1 MCYIQVM
8 KRKTRPKRKTI
19 RESKYLEGTLFLTS
33 KGVGYVEV
41 DQLEDDIEIAPNLL
55 NTALHKDKVKILL
68 HSKKG
73 GRRKSG
79 EIIEITKRSN
89 VGFAGVLEKK
99 NGNFFL
105 IPNNQKMYANIFIP
119 VDKLKKGKIGDLIF
133 GKIVDWKPN
142 RYPIGEIIKILG
154 KPQENEAEM
163 QAIALEKG
171 FSEQFPIPVE
181 ESVNLI
187 FQQSQNT
194 SQTEIEIGK
203 RKDFRK
209 TLTFTI
215 DPDDAKD
222 FDDALSFKEL
232 EKNKYEIGIHIADV
246 SYYVKAD
253 SVLDKEALK
262 RATSVYLVD
271 RTIPML
277 PEVLSNDLC
286 SLKPNEDR
294 LTFGAVFI
302 LDSTGNILEKWFGK
316 TIIHSQKRF
325 TYKEAQKNLNEKIG
339 KFYRELDIINKL
351 AKKLR
356 EKRFNEGSIDLDK
369 EEVGF
374 TLDKK
379 GVPIK
384 IEKKVRG
391 DTNKLIEEFMLLANR
406 KVAECFVDKKNQKNL
421 FVYRIHDKPNKE
433 KMNELADFLRGFGYK
448 FKMINGMIPSK
459 EINNILKSL
468 NNKPEADAI
477 QTIIIR
483 SMAKAIYSTK
493 NIGHYGLAFN
503 HYTHFTSP
511 IRRYPDI
518 IVHRLLNN
526 YLEGKRL
533 NKEDWKYYEKI
544 SNISSERE
552 KEAQEAQWASIK
564 YKQVE
569 YMSYHLGKVFNGVI
583 TSITNWGIYVEE
595 KETKCEGMVKLR
607 NIDEKKYKI
616 GSQVKIKVIATDL
629 KRRIIDYNFV

>member
-1 MCYIQVM
+1 M

>member
-1 MCYIQVM
+1 LCYIQVM

>member
-1 MCYIQVM
+1 M

-33 KGVGYVEV
+33 KGVGYVDV

>member
-1 MCYIQVM
+1 M

-583 TSITNWGIYVEE
+583 TNITNWGIYVEE

>member
-1 MCYIQVM
+1 M

-483 SMAKAIYSTK
+483 SMAKTIYSTK